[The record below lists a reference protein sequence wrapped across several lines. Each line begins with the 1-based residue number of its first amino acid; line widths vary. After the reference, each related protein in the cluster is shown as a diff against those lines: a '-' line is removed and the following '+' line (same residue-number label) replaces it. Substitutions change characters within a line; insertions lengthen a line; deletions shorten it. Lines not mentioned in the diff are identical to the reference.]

1 MRRFLDAL
9 YVASGA
15 LAAAFILA
23 IAVLVMA
30 QVSLN
35 IVDRIAAAV
44 NGTAL
49 GLTIPSY
56 SDFTG
61 FFLAAASFLALAHTL
76 RSGDHIRVTLLTSRF
91 SGKTSRIFDLLAVGV
106 AFIATVFI
114 AWFCIALVIESY
126 EYGDMSSGMVAVPIW
141 MPQSFVAVGTVIL
154 AIALAD
160 ELHAQ
165 LRGQPPS
172 WDNKQTTLMEQG
184 DDS

>member
-1 MRRFLDAL
+1 MRRFLDTL

-23 IAVLVMA
+23 IALLVMA

-35 IVDRIAAAV
+35 IVDRIAIAV
-44 NGTAL
+44 NGSAL

-91 SGKTSRIFDLLAVGV
+91 SVRTSRLLDIVAVGV
-106 AFIATVFI
+106 ALIATVFVT
-114 AWFCIALVIESY
+114 WFCIALVIESY

-141 MPQSFVAVGTVIL
+141 IPQSFVAVGTLIL

-165 LRGQPPS
+165 LGGQPPS
-172 WDNKQTTLMEQG
+172 WTDKQTKLMNEG